1 MNMKTKR
8 CRFWY
13 LIACML
19 LTIILP
25 PICHADDRARDR
37 ASLRGIENIV
47 VRVHS
52 FEREW
57 AAELAKSGLT
67 ESVVQATIERQ
78 LEKSGI
84 AVISEE
90 ASKRTGTEGILNV
103 RTNFLNPE
111 PLKKK
116 FITAKEE
123 EIEKFDPQKRYVYV
137 IRLNLRQPVLLQRN
151 PEAPISAITWQTE
164 SVGFRRLALIRED
177 IEKVV
182 NVFSEAYLSENPGIK
197 PVD

>member
-1 MNMKTKR
+1 
-8 CRFWY
+8 
-13 LIACML
+13 ML

-111 PLKKK
+111 PLKKT

-123 EIEKFDPQKRYVYV
+123 EIKKFDPQKRYVYA

>member
-1 MNMKTKR
+1 MKTKR

-13 LIACML
+13 LIACL
-19 LTIILP
+19 LLNIILP

-111 PLKKK
+111 PLKNT

-123 EIEKFDPQKRYVYV
+123 EIKKFDPQKRYVYA

>member
-1 MNMKTKR
+1 MKTKR

-13 LIACML
+13 LIACLL

-116 FITAKEE
+116 FLTAKEE